1 MDALSD
7 LLRLLRFTGGVFLD
21 ATFREPWC
29 VYSQVTRAECT
40 PDTPTGS
47 LVAFHYVLDGHVEI
61 SLRGVAPR
69 ACRAGD
75 LIVVVRND
83 VHLFGSDLGLP
94 PMNADSIIREASQGP
109 VAELD
114 SGQGGDIVSH
124 FVCGYLGTSART
136 HPLLDALPDLL
147 VANVRGRP
155 CAEWVESSFRFAART
170 HVSHQPGAQDVLAR
184 LAELLFVEA
193 VREYIEHLPP
203 GTTDWLAALRDPPL
217 ARALSALHGRIAHAW
232 TTEQLAEE
240 ALLSRS
246 AFAERFA
253 RTVGVPPMA
262 YLTRWR
268 MLVAAQRLRESR
280 ASIGQIAADVG
291 YESEST
297 FTRAFTREMGITPG
311 AHRRGIDRATPAGE
325 PAALEAPLA
334 GGAASIPPHHVE
346 GPRHH
351 PA

>member
-1 MDALSD
+1 MDHTLAPSRESRNGRAAGSLCLAAAKCRLAAMDALSN
-7 LLRLLRFTGGVFLD
+7 LLRVLRFTGGVFLD
-21 ATFREPWC
+21 ATFRAPWC
-29 VYSQVTRAECT
+29 VYSQVSKEDCT
-40 PDTPTGS
+40 PDTPSAS

-61 SLRGVAPR
+61 RIGDAPSR
-69 ACRAGD
+69 SCSAGD

-83 VHLFGSDLGLP
+83 VHLFGSDLTLP
-94 PMNADSIIREASQGP
+94 PLHAESIIREANHD
-109 VAELD
+109 ELAHVD
-114 SGQGGDIVSH
+114 AGCGDNIISR
-124 FVCGYLGTSART
+124 FVCGYLGTAVQT

-184 LAELLFVEA
+184 LSELLFVEA

-203 GTTDWLAALRDPPL
+203 GSTDWLSALRDPPL
-217 ARALSALHGRIAHAW
+217 ARALSALHARVAHPW
-232 TTEQLAEE
+232 TTEQLADE

-253 RTVGVPPMA
+253 RTLGVPPMT

-268 MLVAAQRLRESR
+268 MLVAGQRLRESR
-280 ASIGQIAADVG
+280 ASISQIAADVG

-297 FTRAFTREMGITPG
+297 FTRAYTRETGITPG
-311 AHRRGIDRATPAGE
+311 AYRRGQPGIRP
-325 PAALEAPLA
+325 
-334 GGAASIPPHHVE
+334 
-346 GPRHH
+346 
-351 PA
+351 

>member
-1 MDALSD
+1 MGHTLALPQAPRNGRAAGSLCRAAAGHAPAMDALSD
-7 LLRLLRFTGGVFLD
+7 LLRVLRFTGGVFLD
-21 ATFREPWC
+21 ATFRTPWC
-29 VYSQVTRAECT
+29 VYSQVTREDCT
-40 PDTPTGS
+40 PETPSAS

-61 SLRGVAPR
+61 SIGDAPPRTCRG
-69 ACRAGD
+69 GD

-83 VHLFGSDLGLP
+83 VHRFGSDLSLP
-94 PMNADSIIREASQGP
+94 PMHVDSILREATHDE
-109 VAELD
+109 VAQLD
-114 SGQGGDIVSH
+114 LGEGDDVISR
-124 FVCGYLGTSART
+124 FVCGYLGTSVKS

-147 VANVRGRP
+147 VANMRERP

-170 HVSHQPGAQDVLAR
+170 HVAHQPGAQDVLAR
-184 LAELLFVEA
+184 LSELLFVEA

-203 GTTDWLAALRDPPL
+203 EGTDWLSALRDPPL
-217 ARALSALHGRIAHAW
+217 ARALSALHARVAHPW

-253 RTVGVPPMA
+253 RVLGVPPMT

-297 FTRAFTREMGITPG
+297 FTRAYTREMGITPG
-311 AHRRGIDRATPAGE
+311 AYRRSQ
-325 PAALEAPLA
+325 PAA
-334 GGAASIPPHHVE
+334 
-346 GPRHH
+346 
-351 PA
+351 